1 MLHRTEKKGL
11 HKKTNTINVTYNPR
25 SLVPYSDAIVGAG
38 VQVEYDVTA
47 SATYPVSSSVVL
59 NEVIGDVTATDCS
72 GSSAASS
79 GARTLSVGSSTLK
92 TGSSAQSFDLG
103 WDITATPLN
112 PGNNTFGY
120 DNFIASPTKFG
131 DISVSL
137 SRPESDSYYKYQV
150 GTVTVNA
157 VPSLGTGIIQLL
169 SGQSNLIKVCDGL
182 IPGLTVSCS
191 NPSLLT
197 TCSYRIGT
205 DKVELGFVQP
215 STNPSSPLVEVY
227 LKRGSNILSQRTV
240 SCSLKYLETYENPT
254 IRTSSF
260 KL

>member
-112 PGNNTFGY
+112 PGNNTFG
-120 DNFIASPTKFG
+120 
-131 DISVSL
+131 
-137 SRPESDSYYKYQV
+137 
-150 GTVTVNA
+150 
-157 VPSLGTGIIQLL
+157 
-169 SGQSNLIKVCDGL
+169 
-182 IPGLTVSCS
+182 
-191 NPSLLT
+191 
-197 TCSYRIGT
+197 
-205 DKVELGFVQP
+205 
-215 STNPSSPLVEVY
+215 
-227 LKRGSNILSQRTV
+227 
-240 SCSLKYLETYENPT
+240 
-254 IRTSSF
+254 
-260 KL
+260 